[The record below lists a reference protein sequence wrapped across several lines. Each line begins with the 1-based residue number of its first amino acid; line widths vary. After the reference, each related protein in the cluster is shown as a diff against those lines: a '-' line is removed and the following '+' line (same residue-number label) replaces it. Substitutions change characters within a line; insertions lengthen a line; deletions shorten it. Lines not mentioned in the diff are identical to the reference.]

1 MKKILR
7 VVIDTNIFVS
17 ASLIKVSIP
26 HLILD
31 AVKSQKCIL
40 IMSPAILEEIESV
53 INREK
58 IIKRTRTTEKERKA
72 FIQNIIDISFLVLD
86 QKILNVVKDDP
97 DDDKFLAAAFLG
109 NADYVISGDQS
120 LLDVKTYKGIK
131 IVKAHY
137 FLDVLKRS

>member
-1 MKKILR
+1 
-7 VVIDTNIFVS
+7 
-17 ASLIKVSIP
+17 
-26 HLILD
+26 
-31 AVKSQKCIL
+31 
-40 IMSPAILEEIESV
+40 MSPAILGEIEEV

-109 NADYVISGDQS
+109 NADYVISGDKH
-120 LLDVKTYKGIK
+120 LLNLKTYKNIK
-131 IVKAHY
+131 IIEPSEFVKLLNN
-137 FLDVLKRS
+137 FL